1 MKKLLI
7 LLLSAVVVLVSC
19 TKDKTVAKPDEVL
32 TAKVEFSVATQDNMS
47 HYIVEISVD
56 GREWQD
62 AGMVMASDKASDN
75 YTINI
80 DVTRFLGESK
90 TIYVRTK
97 GIDRDGHI
105 DYTNVAVLRK

>member
-19 TKDKTVAKPDEVL
+19 TKDKTIQKPTEEYSIK
-32 TAKVEFSVATQDNMS
+32 AEFSVATQENMS
-47 HYIVEISVD
+47 HYIVEVSTN
-56 GREWQD
+56 GTTWTD

-80 DVTRFLGESK
+80 EVTRFLGDSK
-90 TIYVRTK
+90 TLFVRTK

-105 DYTNVAVLRK
+105 DYTNVAAVRL